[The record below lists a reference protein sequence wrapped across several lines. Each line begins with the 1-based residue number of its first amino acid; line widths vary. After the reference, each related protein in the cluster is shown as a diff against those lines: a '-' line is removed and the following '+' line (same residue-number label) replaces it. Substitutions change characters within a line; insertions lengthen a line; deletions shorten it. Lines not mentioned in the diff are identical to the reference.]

1 MLTVAPLGLALPP
14 LAVPVATEQLMGP
27 SVQPVTVDSVMVYVV
42 RFVRLVKHWVFVFEV
57 VTQSPGVP
65 PVSVSEKAASGAGL
79 AVKLKLCEL
88 SGTASLMIL
97 IEPGKT
103 TAPAERLRSWAPPT
117 PSRETRLVWYG
128 DPEIETEELPRPQ
141 SGRLE
146 MCPPQARIAVD
157 EFAVK
162 LTTMLMELSPE
173 YAALT

>member
-1 MLTVAPLGLALPP
+1 
-14 LAVPVATEQLMGP
+14 MGP
-27 SVQPVTVDSVMVYVV
+27 SVQPATVDSVMVYVV
-42 RFVRLVKHWVFVFEV
+42 KFVRLLKHCVFVFEV

-79 AVKLKLCEL
+79 AVKPKLCEL

-103 TAPAERLRSWAPPT
+103 TAPAERLRSCAPPP

-128 DPEIETEELPRPQ
+128 DPEIEIAELARPQ
-141 SGRLE
+141 SGLLE

-157 EFAVK
+157 PLDVK
-162 LTTMLMELSPE
+162 LIAMLVELSPE
-173 YAALT
+173 